1 MLMLPS
7 VRPEDAGT
15 YVCTAT
21 NRQGKVKAFA
31 YLQVPGRTTPALIG
45 STRQLAHGGFSD
57 SLLSAERV
65 VPYFTQTPYSFLPL
79 PTIKDA
85 YRKFEIKI
93 TFRPDSADGEQA
105 PHGSGRLAWGRVGA
119 CLLDLSSQYEPRQKL
134 LSCPEPHWVS
144 LASLLFPILLWHSG
158 LHLLLLH
165 GCFDAQPFLVH
176 LPDLFKVLFNLM
188 DLIHSLPLH

>member
-31 YLQVPGRTTPALIG
+31 YLQVPGRSTPALMG
-45 STRQLAHGGFSD
+45 STHRLTHRALSD
-57 SLLSAERV
+57 SIFSAERV
-65 VPYFTQTPYSFLPL
+65 IPYFTQTPYSFLPL

-105 PHGSGRLAWGRVGA
+105 SRGTGRLAWGWSGGH
-119 CLLDLSSQYEPRQKL
+119 LSLGS
-134 LSCPEPHWVS
+134 VTT
-144 LASLLFPILLWHSG
+144 
-158 LHLLLLH
+158 
-165 GCFDAQPFLVH
+165 V
-176 LPDLFKVLFNLM
+176 
-188 DLIHSLPLH
+188 